1 MEIAVRRAGV
11 DDAGALSLVARAT
24 FLETYAHMIRVG
36 DMLAHA
42 RTLNDE
48 GYFARWAAHGETAL
62 WLAET
67 QPWGAPIGYAALTTP
82 DLPVQTGP
90 GDVELRRIYVL
101 SRFHKTGTGARLMQ
115 AACAEAAA
123 RGKAR
128 VLLGTNKHNATA
140 LRFYERSGFA
150 IVGERTF
157 KVGETLYDDF
167 VLARPIQAG

>member
-1 MEIAVRRAGV
+1 MDIAIRRAGV

-42 RTLNDE
+42 RALNDE
-48 GYFARWAAHGETAL
+48 GYFARWAAQAETAL

-67 QPWGAPIGYAALTTP
+67 QPWAAPVGYTALTTP

-90 GDVELRRIYVL
+90 EDLELRRIYVL
-101 SRFHKTGTGARLMQ
+101 SRFHKTGTGARLMA
-115 AACAEAAA
+115 AACTEAAA
-123 RGKAR
+123 RGKTR
-128 VLLGTNKHNATA
+128 VLLGANKHNATA

-167 VLARPIQAG
+167 VLARPVQAG